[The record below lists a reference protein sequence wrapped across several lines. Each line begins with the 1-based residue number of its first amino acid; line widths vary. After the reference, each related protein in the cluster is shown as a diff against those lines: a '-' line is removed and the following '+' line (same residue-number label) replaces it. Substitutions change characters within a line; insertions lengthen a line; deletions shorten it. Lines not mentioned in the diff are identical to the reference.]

1 MLLLDG
7 CCLTIMNVFSPA
19 LHLDDGDADVDP
31 EDVVHDEEPC
41 HVWSFSCPVI
51 TSPEHVVGD
60 EPGEDEEAEHVAL
73 LHAHQPKHDHEKYVC
88 GQKILGQLQQESIN
102 R

>member
-1 MLLLDG
+1 MHV
-7 CCLTIMNVFSPA
+7 CSPA

-31 EDVVHDEEPC
+31 EDVVYDEEPC
-41 HVWSFSCPVI
+41 HVWSLSHL
-51 TSPEHVVGD
+51 PEHVVGD

-73 LHAHQPKHDHEKYVC
+73 LHAHQPEHDHEKYLC
-88 GQKILGQLQQESIN
+88 GQKILGQLHQESIN